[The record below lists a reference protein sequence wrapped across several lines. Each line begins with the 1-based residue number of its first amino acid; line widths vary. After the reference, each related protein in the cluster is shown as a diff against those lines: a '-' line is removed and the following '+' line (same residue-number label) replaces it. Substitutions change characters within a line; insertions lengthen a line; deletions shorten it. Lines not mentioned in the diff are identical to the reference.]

1 MIHRLSYLETIMA
14 INYKKLLAAE
24 QNNLP
29 FSYTDQDAM
38 LYALA
43 VGFGKDPLDHQELDY
58 VYEGRSMK
66 TVPTLA
72 SILTSGGF
80 LQDCG
85 WNYSRVL
92 HGGQQL
98 QLHRPL
104 PPAADLLLNRRVV
117 AAYDKGE
124 RKGAIICT
132 ETEARLAKD
141 DTAMFT
147 LGSTIIARG
156 DGGFG
161 GSKDAPPEPY
171 QLPQRDPDM
180 VCDVVTAKNQALLY
194 RLCGDRNPLHAEPAF
209 AQKVGFSVPIL
220 HGLCTYGI
228 ACHAILKTICD
239 YDYTLIAG
247 FDVRFTAPVIPGDT
261 ITTEMWQDSN
271 VVSFKCTVK
280 ARGVTVLNNGR
291 CTLAA

>member
-1 MIHRLSYLETIMA
+1 MA
-14 INYKKLLAAE
+14 IDYKKLLASE
-24 QNNLP
+24 QRDLP
-29 FSYTDQDAM
+29 FSYRDQDTL

-43 VGFGKDPLDHQELDY
+43 VGLGKDPLHQKELDY
-58 VYEGRSMK
+58 VYEGKSQK

-72 SILTSGGF
+72 SILTPGGF

-85 WNYSRVL
+85 WDYSKVL

-104 PPAADLLLNRRVV
+104 PPASDLLLNRRVV

-147 LGSTIIARG
+147 LASTIVARG

-161 GSKDAPPEPY
+161 GSTDLPPKPY
-171 QLPQRDPDM
+171 KLPERSPDM
-180 VCDVVTAKNQALLY
+180 VCDLVTAKNQALLY
-194 RLCGDRNPLHAEPAF
+194 RLCGDRNPLHADTVF
-209 AQKVGFSVPIL
+209 ARKVGFSVPIL

-239 YDYTLIAG
+239 YDHTLISG
-247 FDVRFTAPVIPGDT
+247 FDVRFTAPVIPGDV

-271 VVSFKCTVK
+271 VVSFKCMVK

-291 CTLAA
+291 CTIAV